1 VPQRT
6 GEQRSLTNV
15 PSIHDLPTPSLIVDA
30 DALEHN
36 LATMAALRPGSL
48 LRPHVK
54 AHKCTSLA
62 AEQMRHGHRS
72 FTCATP
78 REVLGMVEAGL
89 GHDLLL
95 ANESVNPWRLAAMA
109 FVQDEARITIAVD
122 SEVTIDA
129 AAKAGIREVLIDV
142 NIGLPRCGC
151 PPDQAARLADYA
163 RAKGLT
169 VRGVMGYEGHL
180 MMELDHQTQ
189 RAKVNAA
196 VDLLMAA
203 HVAVGGELV
212 SSGGTGTYHLHDRVD
227 EVQAGSYA
235 LMDTQYMTRDQPF
248 RQALYLW
255 ATVIAV
261 TPAWAVCDAGL
272 KSLAMDHG
280 NPTIADAAVWFC
292 SDEHVTFAPAAGTG
306 SLRVGQGIAVT
317 PAHVDPTVAMHEF
330 LHIVRGEDIV
340 DSWPIDLRG
349 W

>member
-1 VPQRT
+1 MQ
-6 GEQRSLTNV
+6 
-15 PSIHDLPTPSLIVDA
+15 SIHDLPTPSLIVDA

-54 AHKCTSLA
+54 AHKCTTLA

-109 FVQDEARITIAVD
+109 FVQGEARITIAVD
-122 SEVTIDA
+122 SEATIDA
-129 AAKAGIREVLIDV
+129 AVTAGIREVLIDV

-151 PPDQAARLADYA
+151 PPDEAARLADYA

-180 MMELDHQTQ
+180 MMEMDPEVQK
-189 RAKVNAA
+189 AKVDAA

-203 HVAVGGELV
+203 HAAVGGELV

-248 RQALYLW
+248 RQALQLW

-261 TPAWAVCDAGL
+261 TPDWAVCDAGL

-280 NPTIADAAVWFC
+280 KPTIADAAVWFC
-292 SDEHVTFAPAAGTG
+292 SDEHVTFAPSGGTG
-306 SLRVGQGIAVT
+306 PLRVGQGIAVT

-330 LHIVRGEDIV
+330 LHIVRGEDVI

>member
-1 VPQRT
+1 VP
-6 GEQRSLTNV
+6 NV
-15 PSIHDLPTPSLIVDA
+15 HDLPTPSLIVDA

-36 LATMAALRPGSL
+36 LTTMAAIRPGTK

-62 AEQMRHGHRS
+62 AEQARHGHHT

-78 REVLGMVEAGL
+78 REVLGMVHASL

-95 ANESVNPWRLAAMA
+95 ANESVNPGRLAAMA
-109 FVQDEARITIAVD
+109 SVQDEARITIAVD
-122 SEVTIDA
+122 SEETIDA

-151 PPDQAARLADYA
+151 PPEEAARLADYA
-163 RAKGLT
+163 RGKGLT

-180 MMELDHQTQ
+180 MMELDHETQ
-189 RAKVNAA
+189 KAKVDAA

-203 HVAVGGELV
+203 HAEVGGELV

-248 RQALYLW
+248 RQALFLW
-255 ATVIAV
+255 STIIAV
-261 TPAWAVCDAGL
+261 KPKWAVCDAGL

-280 NPTIADAAVWFC
+280 LPTIDQAAIWFC
-292 SDEHVTFAPAAGTG
+292 ADEHITFAPAAGTG
-306 SLRVGQGIAVT
+306 SLRVGDGLAVI

-330 LHIVRGEDIV
+330 LHIVRGEDVI